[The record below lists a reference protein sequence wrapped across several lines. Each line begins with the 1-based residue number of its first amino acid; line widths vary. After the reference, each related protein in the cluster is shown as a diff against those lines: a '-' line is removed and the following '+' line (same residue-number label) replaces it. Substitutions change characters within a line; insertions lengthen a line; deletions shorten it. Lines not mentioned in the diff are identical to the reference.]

1 MAMGMR
7 SFIKRGR
14 KRNESGSAAVE
25 FALIA
30 PIFFTLLFASIETGL
45 SYFGNMVLET
55 GVQDVGRLIRTG
67 QAQNANTSQSR
78 FRELLCDRVQLLLSC
93 DPGKLVIDVR
103 SFSSFGGAGYLD
115 ATNDDGSL
123 NGNLGS
129 YDLGS
134 SSLGTGN
141 SIVLVRAFYTWQLY
155 VPIFAQY
162 YANMP
167 GNMRLLSSSV
177 AFRNEPY

>member
-7 SFIKRGR
+7 SFIKRRR

-30 PIFFTLLFASIETGL
+30 PIFFTLLFASMETGL
-45 SYFGNMVLET
+45 SYFGNMILET

-67 QAQNANTSQSR
+67 QAQNANMSQSQ
-78 FRELLCDRVQLLLSC
+78 FRDQLCDRVRLLLSC
-93 DPGKLVIDVR
+93 DPGKLIIDVR
-103 SFSSFGGAGYLD
+103 SFASFGGAGYLD
-115 ATNDDGSL
+115 ATEEDGSL
-123 NGNLGS
+123 SGDLGA

-141 SIVLVRAFYTWQLY
+141 SIVLVRAFYTWPLF
-155 VPIFAQY
+155 VPLFSQY

-167 GNMRLLSSSV
+167 GEMRLLSSSV
-177 AFRNEPY
+177 AFRNEPF